1 MMHQKYY
8 TKHLGKPDLHH
19 RLIREIHD
27 KSLER
32 SKKDSNIRFDERGN
46 LIGSSGHFHRDNDN
60 NSKRVVGSEQNKM
73 RAFMSNFN
81 AHLEEEEN
89 DSLNELISISQIPS
103 VIQTLDRRENCEELT
118 G

>member
-1 MMHQKYY
+1 MHQKYY

-46 LIGSSGHFHRDNDN
+46 LIGSNGHFHRDNDN
-60 NSKRVVGSEQNKM
+60 NSNKM
-73 RAFMSNFN
+73 RAFRSNFN